1 MITGD
6 FWWGTA
12 ASSTQSE
19 GAAPASDWLQWEEAG
34 RVPRSGRGNGFG
46 SRYEEDFAML
56 AGLGLRH
63 HRLSVEWARVE
74 PELGRR
80 DPEAVA
86 KGGSALRGSNSRLW
100 RSVVGGHVFIFGR
113 GVPTVALERLHLN
126 GCTCKPGGGPAQKIR
141 DGSRAG
147 TDVQSRKSSPMIRMN
162 RGSKFRLVAAST
174 TMALLLLFPAGP
186 PASADPASDYRD
198 ALARL
203 EALQSE
209 SDVLVDRYN
218 EVADEV
224 DSLTATIADSRARV
238 QELRSW
244 VDENLVSIRRQ
255 AIDAYKY
262 GARPVRDAGML
273 AGADDVNAYLR
284 ARKYLDAV
292 QGRSVD
298 SVGEFRRTREAL
310 DVALARLSAEEARK
324 ERLLADLAG
333 RKVAIEASIAE
344 QQAIV
349 DRFRTELQ
357 REAAEDATAVQ
368 QLLAAGLM
376 PAATTQQAA
385 GAIEWARARLGTP
398 YCWGGTGPGC
408 YDCSGL
414 IQKAYASVGVFL
426 PRTSYQMKSALPQST
441 EPVPGDI
448 AWHPGHVG
456 LYIGAGYTIEAPRTG
471 DVVRYR
477 AVADRYS
484 VFLEPASVASP
495 PSDPGAGDGAS
506 RGAE

>member
-1 MITGD
+1 M
-6 FWWGTA
+6 A
-12 ASSTQSE
+12 
-19 GAAPASDWLQWEEAG
+19 
-34 RVPRSGRGNGFG
+34 
-46 SRYEEDFAML
+46 
-56 AGLGLRH
+56 
-63 HRLSVEWARVE
+63 
-74 PELGRR
+74 
-80 DPEAVA
+80 
-86 KGGSALRGSNSRLW
+86 
-100 RSVVGGHVFIFGR
+100 RSVVQSHVDACITGKSWCL
-113 GVPTVALERLHLN
+113 ALVLAL
-126 GCTCKPGGGPAQKIR
+126 G
-141 DGSRAG
+141 
-147 TDVQSRKSSPMIRMN
+147 
-162 RGSKFRLVAAST
+162 
-174 TMALLLLFPAGP
+174 LLLVPNL
-186 PASADPASDYRD
+186 PASADPTTDFRD
-198 ALARL
+198 AQTRL
-203 EALQSE
+203 EGLQRE
-209 SDVLVDRYN
+209 SDVLVDLYN
-218 EVADEV
+218 QVADEV
-224 DSLTATIADSRARV
+224 DSLTATIADSQARV

-255 AIDAYKY
+255 AVEAYKY

-273 AGADDVNAYLR
+273 AGADDVNAYVR
-284 ARKYLDAV
+284 ARKYLDVV

-310 DVALARLSAEEARK
+310 DVALARLSAEEAKK

-344 QQAIV
+344 QQKIV

-357 REAAEDATAVQ
+357 REAVEDATAVQ
-368 QLLAAGLM
+368 QLVAAGLM

-385 GAIEWARARLGTP
+385 GAIEWAQARLGTP

-426 PRTSYQMKSALPQST
+426 PRTSYQMKSALPPST
-441 EPVPGDI
+441 EPAPGDI

-484 VFLEPASVASP
+484 VFLKPVSVTAL
-495 PSDPGAGDGAS
+495 PSGPGGGDGAS